1 MLKLIP
7 ALLSLLIL
15 AAHFYRAEIF
25 WLAVFMILVIFLIFV
40 KANWVPPVMQII
52 LILGTLEWVRTAFVL
67 IYQRQ
72 ELGQPWLRMTII
84 LAAVALLTFISFLIF
99 RSKTIIARY
108 QKAAG

>member
-15 AAHFYRAEIF
+15 AAHFYRAEIY
-25 WLAVFMILVIFLIFV
+25 WLAVLILLVIFLIFI

-52 LILGTLEWVRTAFVL
+52 LILGTLEWVRTLIVL
-67 IYQRQ
+67 INQRQ

-84 LAAVALLTFISFLIF
+84 LAAVALLTFISSLIF
-99 RSKTIIARY
+99 RSKSIKERY
-108 QKAAG
+108 QNVKV